1 MTLRP
6 TNNRRPSI
14 SANNTNNDDNY
25 STSEKVSSNTQV
37 SHSESNVSTDQSL
50 RYQELKRKQQIIQKD
65 RTKREVEYEHA
76 KKQLKECLEEASAL
90 GVSTIEELEDL
101 IKNKEKEEKDVLDRF
116 EESLI
121 REEKALKE
129 IEENLNN

>member
-90 GVSTIEELEDL
+90 GVSTIEELEEL

>member
-14 SANNTNNDDNY
+14 SSNNTNNDENY

>member
-25 STSEKVSSNTQV
+25 SISEKTSSNTQV

>member
-14 SANNTNNDDNY
+14 SSNNTNNDDNY
-25 STSEKVSSNTQV
+25 SAPEKVINNTQAN
-37 SHSESNVSTDQSL
+37 HSESNASTDQSL

-90 GVSTIEELEDL
+90 GVSTIEELEEL
-101 IKNKEKEEKDVLDRF
+101 IRNKEKEEQDILDKF

-121 REEKALKE
+121 KEEKALKE

>member
-25 STSEKVSSNTQV
+25 STSEKVSSNTQI

>member
-14 SANNTNNDDNY
+14 SANNTNNDENY

>member
-14 SANNTNNDDNY
+14 SANNTNNDENY

-90 GVSTIEELEDL
+90 GVSTIEELEEL